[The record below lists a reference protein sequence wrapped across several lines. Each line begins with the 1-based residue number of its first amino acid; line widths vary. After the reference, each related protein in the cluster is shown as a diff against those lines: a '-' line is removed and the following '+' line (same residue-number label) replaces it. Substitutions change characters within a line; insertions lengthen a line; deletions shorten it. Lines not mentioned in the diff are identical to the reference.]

1 MPNALDEVKVRYDQK
16 TGEEK
21 TISYLEFLALDED
34 LLSEKELQAV
44 MKKIYHLNKS
54 NFSLYKEFSNWRADK
69 SLSIDAMTLHSS
81 DTCSACFF

>member
-21 TISYLEFLALDED
+21 TISYFEFLALDVD

-44 MKKIYHLNKS
+44 MKKIYHLNES
-54 NFSLYKEFSNWRADK
+54 NFSLYKEFSNWRVDK
-69 SLSIDAMTLHSS
+69 SLFIDAMILSSS